1 MTCIVI
7 KGTVSWF
14 NDTKGIGYISRD
26 EGDDVFVHHSSIQCE
41 GFKTLS
47 AGNKVEFEIIKGK
60 KGFEASKVVKI

>member
-1 MTCIVI
+1 MSCIMV
-7 KGTVSWF
+7 KGTVKWF

-26 EGDDVFVHHSSIQCE
+26 EGDDVFVHHTSMQCE